1 MTRLQQPDE
10 PTSKHDAKIER
21 RNKAAAARDAAR
33 RAERRRTWLLRGAVT
48 ATAVAVLAIAAAV
61 VVPATIPRPAA
72 LPKPPAATG
81 TGTPPWAV
89 PAEPSAGISAAG
101 LSMSPMTADGAHFHS
116 HLDIRV
122 DGRSIPVP
130 ANIGISAATGAMSEL
145 HTHDTSGIVHIE
157 SAANS
162 DRYVLGQLFA
172 EWGVRLTRTQIGGLT
187 AAGDQTLTAFVDG
200 KPYSGDPA
208 RIELT
213 AHREVAL
220 TFGTAAERKNPPRS
234 YTFPSGE

>member
-1 MTRLQQPDE
+1 MTRQQQPDG

-21 RNKAAAARDAAR
+21 RNKAAAAREAAR
-33 RAERRRTWLLRGAVT
+33 RAERRRVWLLRGAVT
-48 ATAVAVLAIAAAV
+48 ALVVAIVAVVAAV
-61 VVPATIPRPAA
+61 IVPSLTPRSVA
-72 LPKPPAATG
+72 LPEPAAATG

-89 PAEPSAGISAAG
+89 PADPSAGISAAG
-101 LSMSPMTADGAHFHS
+101 LSISPMTADGAHFHS
-116 HLDIRV
+116 HLDIQV
-122 DGRSIPVP
+122 DGRPVPVP

-145 HTHDTSGIVHIE
+145 HTHDTSGVVHIE
-157 SAANS
+157 SAAKS
-162 DRYVLGQLFA
+162 DRYVVGQLFT

-187 AAGDQTLTAFVDG
+187 SAGDRTLTAFVDG
-200 KPYSGDPA
+200 KLYTGDPA